1 MNSVKYAYV
10 DSQCRLFSNTFLD
23 LPILFWNFS
32 FLPCV
37 CCFQAAMY
45 LVDLFITGDR
55 THHAGYLVWD
65 PLPANASGK
74 TPSPPEPPQPRQVS
88 AVTPNGTG
96 RGPD

>member
-1 MNSVKYAYV
+1 
-10 DSQCRLFSNTFLD
+10 
-23 LPILFWNFS
+23 
-32 FLPCV
+32 
-37 CCFQAAMY
+37 MY
-45 LVDLFITGDR
+45 LVDLFITGDL